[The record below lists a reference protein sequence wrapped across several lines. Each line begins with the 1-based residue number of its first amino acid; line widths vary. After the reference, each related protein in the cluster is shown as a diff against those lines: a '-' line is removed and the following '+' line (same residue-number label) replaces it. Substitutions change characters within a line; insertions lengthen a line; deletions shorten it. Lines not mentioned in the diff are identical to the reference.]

1 MSHPQ
6 MIKTPAGERM
16 VILPLKEYEQ
26 LLDTSNTSNTGAI
39 RDTHL
44 FWQHRLFF

>member
-26 LLDTSNTSNTGAI
+26 LREA
-39 RDTHL
+39 R
-44 FWQHRLFF
+44 